1 MLAVAIGWPDPLG
14 SPDLLLSLAPSQHAR
29 ALVLAW
35 SNYKKLGIMP
45 TQIRLEQLGVDVIDP
60 YLEMLADPEG
70 RRLTATTSRF
80 DRPQIFEWLSTR
92 ASVPNRRDWAIKDDA
107 TGEFLGEV
115 VLNEFNDAKNS
126 INLRIAL
133 LGPQVYGQGV
143 GTQAVSLA
151 LEYAFDELMVEKV
164 TLEVL
169 VDNLRAQR
177 AYVKNGFQPKTQFNE
192 KGLRFQR
199 MVCTKPDYVEARA
212 RALMKQHLDVSRWSF
227 GWDNA
232 KRRAGL
238 CNYTESKITISKYL
252 VMAHSV
258 DESLQVV
265 LHEIA
270 HALSGKKE
278 GHGKKWLATANS
290 IGYRAERFTG
300 TEIAREVAPW
310 RGQCPVGHEHF
321 RYRKPTRPLSC
332 GLCSRSFSTASLI
345 TWRRTD

>member
-1 MLAVAIGWPDPLG
+1 MTV
-14 SPDLLLSLAPSQHAR
+14 
-29 ALVLAW
+29 
-35 SNYKKLGIMP
+35 
-45 TQIRLEQLGVDVIDP
+45 QIRLEQLGPDVIEP

-70 RRLTATTSRF
+70 RRLTATTARF
-80 DRPQIFEWLSTR
+80 DRAQILDWLSTR
-92 ASVPNRRDWAIKDDA
+92 ASVSNRRDWAIKDAA

-133 LGPQVYGQGV
+133 RGPQYYGLGI

-169 VDNLRAQR
+169 VENLRAQR
-177 AYVKNGFQPKTQFNE
+177 AYAKNGFQPKTQFNE

-199 MVCTKPDYVEARA
+199 MVCAKPDYVEARA
-212 RALMKQHLDVSRWSF
+212 LGLMKQHLDVSRWSF
-227 GWDNA
+227 GWDSA

-238 CNYTESKITISKYL
+238 CNYTESKITISKYM

-278 GHGKKWLATANS
+278 GHGKAWLATAKS

-310 RGQCPVGHEHF
+310 RGECPVGHEHF

-332 GLCSRSFSTASLI
+332 GVCSRSFSAASLI
-345 TWRRTD
+345 TWMRA

>member
-1 MLAVAIGWPDPLG
+1 
-14 SPDLLLSLAPSQHAR
+14 
-29 ALVLAW
+29 
-35 SNYKKLGIMP
+35 MP
-45 TQIRLEQLGVDVIDP
+45 TQIRLEQLSEDVLDP

-70 RRLTATTSRF
+70 RRLTATTEN
-80 DRPQIFEWLSTR
+80 FERAEIENWLATR
-92 ASVPNRRDWAIKDDA
+92 ADASNRRDWAIKDA
-107 TGEFLGEV
+107 ETGEFLGEA
-115 VLNEFNDAKNS
+115 VLNFFNDADNS
-126 INLRIAL
+126 INFRIAL
-133 LGPQVYGQGV
+133 RGPKYFDQGI

-151 LEYAFDELMVEKV
+151 LEYAFDELMVKTV
-164 TLEVL
+164 ALEVL
-169 VDNLRAQR
+169 IDNPRAKR
-177 AYVKNGFQPKTQFNE
+177 VYEKNGFQPRRFFTS
-192 KGLRFQR
+192 KGHRYQR
-199 MVCTKPDYVEARA
+199 MTCTKANYVEARA
-212 RALMKQHLDVSRWSF
+212 LALMKQHLDVSRWAF

-238 CNYTESKITISKYL
+238 CNYTECKISISKYL

-278 GHGKKWLATANS
+278 GHGKKWLDTAKS

-310 RGQCPVGHEHF
+310 RGQCPVGHEHY

-332 GLCSRSFSTASLI
+332 GVCSRSFSAASLI
-345 TWRRTD
+345 TWMRT

>member
-1 MLAVAIGWPDPLG
+1 M
-14 SPDLLLSLAPSQHAR
+14 
-29 ALVLAW
+29 
-35 SNYKKLGIMP
+35 MP
-45 TQIRLEQLGVDVIDP
+45 TQIRLEQLGPGVIEE

-70 RRLTATTSRF
+70 RRLTATTAEF
-80 DRPQIFEWLSTR
+80 DRPQILEWLRTR
-92 ASVPNRRDWAIKDDA
+92 ASAPNRRDWAIVDA
-107 TGEFLGEV
+107 QTGEFLGEV
-115 VLNEFNDAKNS
+115 VLNEFNDAKNA

-133 LGPQVYGQGV
+133 RGPKFYGRGIGSQSV
-143 GTQAVSLA
+143 LMA

-169 VDNLRAQR
+169 VENIRAQR
-177 AYVKNGFQPKTQFNE
+177 AYARNGFQPKTQFSE

-212 RALMKQHLDVSRWSF
+212 LGLMKQHLDVSRWSF

-238 CNYTESKITISKYL
+238 CNYTESRITISKYL
-252 VMAHSV
+252 VMAHTV

-278 GHGKKWLATANS
+278 GHGKKWLATAKS

-332 GLCSRSFSTASLI
+332 GVCSRSFSSASLI
-345 TWRRTD
+345 TWMRTS

>member
-1 MLAVAIGWPDPLG
+1 M
-14 SPDLLLSLAPSQHAR
+14 
-29 ALVLAW
+29 
-35 SNYKKLGIMP
+35 MP
-45 TQIRLEQLGVDVIDP
+45 TQIRLEQLGPEVIDP

-70 RRLTATTSRF
+70 RRLTATTARF
-80 DRPQIFEWLSTR
+80 ERPQIFEWLSTR
-92 ASVPNRRDWAIKDDA
+92 ASVPNRRDWAIKNDE

-115 VLNEFNDAKNS
+115 VLNDFNDSKNS

-133 LGPQVYGQGV
+133 RGTQVYGQGI
-143 GTQAVSLA
+143 GTQAVSMA

-169 VDNLRAQR
+169 VDNIRAQR
-177 AYVKNGFQPKTQFNE
+177 AYEKNGFVPKTQFSE
-192 KGLRFQR
+192 KSLRYQR

-212 RALMKQHLDVSRWSF
+212 LALMKQHLDVSRWSF

-238 CNYTESKITISKYL
+238 CNYTESKISISKYL

-278 GHGKKWLATANS
+278 GHGKKWLATAKS

-332 GLCSRSFSTASLI
+332 GVCSRSFSAASLI
-345 TWRRTD
+345 TWMRA